1 MRVRPEVLAA
11 VEHLA
16 AAELRSVNAQV
27 EMLLREA
34 PLAPWRA
41 ATAGQRFSF
50 GGTSVPVSVL
60 RLCDRLGG
68 SGLLSEVPA

>member
-27 EMLLREA
+27 EMLCARRS
-34 PLAPWRA
+34 RA
-41 ATAGQRFSF
+41 RRVASAGQRFSF

-68 SGLLSEVPA
+68 RG